1 MNMNHNISDTFLI
14 WFRIIFYFCAFY
26 FFVMGVMLALFPHLL
41 VKNVAGG
48 EISPVFIG
56 MLRGAGGSIIP
67 YSFIYVLIALKPV
80 ERRWAAYIIALANVI
95 AIFLDFT
102 SVLIG
107 EYKFSYAMFDVPIE
121 GLSLLVIILFYT
133 RIHEL
138 EKKSDF
144 LFGG

>member
-1 MNMNHNISDTFLI
+1 MNMNHNISNTFLI

-26 FFVMGVMLALFPHLL
+26 FFAMGVMLALFPYLL

-80 ERRWAAYIIALANVI
+80 ERRWAAYIIALANGI
-95 AIFLDFT
+95 AILMDFT

-107 EYKFSYAMFDVPIE
+107 EYKFIYAMFDVPIE
-121 GLSLLVIILFYT
+121 MLSLLVIILFYT
-133 RIHEL
+133 RAG
-138 EKKSDF
+138 KKE
-144 LFGG
+144 